1 MIKHC
6 ALKLWSLCQWVN
18 YYSVLVQL
26 NIAFYLLDTRFPEFP
41 SVFNT
46 SRHQWSHMCE
56 IEKIAKL
63 FKPCSLLSF
72 LFSLL
77 LFLCFLIIFFGN
89 CNAYPL
95 GFFRHQTSC
104 YYSTQ
109 YQEMLNAK
117 HNSHNIPEKWK
128 QIEISKCKW
137 IILIQK
143 TMGNEMFFLWSHS
156 SYLPSIS
163 RNNELII
170 VNGLIHPGTPNSK
183 LFRRKSNN

>member
-1 MIKHC
+1 M
-6 ALKLWSLCQWVN
+6 
-18 YYSVLVQL
+18 
-26 NIAFYLLDTRFPEFP
+26 
-41 SVFNT
+41 FNT
-46 SRHQWSHMCE
+46 SRHQWSHMFE

-143 TMGNEMFFLWSHS
+143 TMGNYVFLMISFILLTFHIQKQWTDHCQWSHT
-156 SYLPSIS
+156 S
-163 RNNELII
+163 RDTKQQVVPKKIQQLNCL
-170 VNGLIHPGTPNSK
+170 
-183 LFRRKSNN
+183 

>member
-1 MIKHC
+1 M
-6 ALKLWSLCQWVN
+6 
-18 YYSVLVQL
+18 
-26 NIAFYLLDTRFPEFP
+26 
-41 SVFNT
+41 FNT
-46 SRHQWSHMCE
+46 SRHQWGHMFE

-128 QIEISKCKW
+128 QIEISKCQW

-143 TMGNEMFFLWSHS
+143 TMENVMCFLWSHS